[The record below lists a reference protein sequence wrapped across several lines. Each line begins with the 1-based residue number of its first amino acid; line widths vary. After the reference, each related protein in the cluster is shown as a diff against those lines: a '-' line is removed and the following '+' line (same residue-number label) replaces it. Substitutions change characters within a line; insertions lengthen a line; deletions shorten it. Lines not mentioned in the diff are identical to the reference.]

1 MDQILSLRGPHISFD
16 VQGPII
22 AMIIMMNTTMI
33 AIAIMM
39 IYFLYIANHPI

>member
-22 AMIIMMNTTMI
+22 AMIMMNTTMI